1 MPSLARSVS
10 DSPQWIVMT
19 PPSPRASL
27 SRAVSPSAL
36 ERGGRGP
43 IVGDIRPLLSPRRF
57 LPRYG
62 TARITPCHRAAILP
76 ESVGVVKR
84 QQLLGRGP
92 GHHGATPGR
101 RPLGLLAGDVTT
113 GARRGA
119 RAGRRAGE
127 TQRTR
132 ARDRSVRPAARG
144 GRGCVE

>member
-1 MPSLARSVS
+1 
-10 DSPQWIVMT
+10 MT

-84 QQLLGRGP
+84 QQLP
-92 GHHGATPGR
+92 
-101 RPLGLLAGDVTT
+101 GDVTT